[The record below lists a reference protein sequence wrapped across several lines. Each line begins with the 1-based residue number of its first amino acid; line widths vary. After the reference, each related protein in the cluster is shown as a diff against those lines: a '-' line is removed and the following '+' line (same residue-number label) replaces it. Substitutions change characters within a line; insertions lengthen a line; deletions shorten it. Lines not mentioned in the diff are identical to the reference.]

1 MWRWNSYLGDAWR
14 HLIAAV
20 WGAQKDLEGR
30 ERVSLEVVGL
40 GMAVKALRLDKL
52 IGGIYRVGIFNL
64 LGTYETMAER

>member
-1 MWRWNSYLGDAWR
+1 MWKWNSYLGDAWR
-14 HLIAAV
+14 HLIVAV

-52 IGGIYRVGIFNL
+52 IGGQY
-64 LGTYETMAER
+64 GTGWGQGEEQAR

>member
-1 MWRWNSYLGDAWR
+1 M
-14 HLIAAV
+14 AV

-52 IGGIYRVGIFNL
+52 IGGQY
-64 LGTYETMAER
+64 GTGWGQGEEQAR